1 MAKNNKQAA
10 NQDGNSTK
18 KATKKKKKVKGF
30 AYRET
35 RKHDFRGMANQTA
48 QAGDRYRALQYQ
60 LC

>member
-18 KATKKKKKVKGF
+18 KATKKKEESQGF

-35 RKHDFRGMANQTA
+35 EKT
-48 QAGDRYRALQYQ
+48 
-60 LC
+60 